1 MRMISITAWATP
13 NLDKEALPRF
23 LSCRNKELKLL
34 SMVIFI
40 NWFYF
45 PPRKICIQN
54 MNIFRKSLKGTVW
67 GSGLSGVT
75 ACSGRVLATCPTHR
89 LLLQPKL
96 CNLNKTTVLTP
107 QCFRQWEQKKAAQ
120 IFGAVLSERY
130 YEEIKHIK
138 LRLVKFPFSPMRTDR
153 VKLAK

>member
-1 MRMISITAWATP
+1 MAI
-13 NLDKEALPRF
+13 
-23 LSCRNKELKLL
+23 LL
-34 SMVIFI
+34 H
-40 NWFYF
+40 
-45 PPRKICIQN
+45 
-54 MNIFRKSLKGTVW
+54 
-67 GSGLSGVT
+67 GVS
-75 ACSGRVLATCPTHR
+75 ACTGRVLATFPMQW

-96 CNLNKTTVLTP
+96 CNLNKTTVLKP
-107 QCFRQWEQKKAAQ
+107 LCFRQCEQKKAAQ